1 MSAVIDLY
9 SERCLDLREAGRFLG
24 LCTRTVVREIQ
35 RGKLRAFRAGRKWR
49 IQMSELRRYM
59 EAGTVG
65 VCHV

>member
-35 RGKLRAFRAGRKWR
+35 RGKLRAFSGRTK
-49 IQMSELRRYM
+49 M
-59 EAGTVG
+59 EDPDE
-65 VCHV
+65 